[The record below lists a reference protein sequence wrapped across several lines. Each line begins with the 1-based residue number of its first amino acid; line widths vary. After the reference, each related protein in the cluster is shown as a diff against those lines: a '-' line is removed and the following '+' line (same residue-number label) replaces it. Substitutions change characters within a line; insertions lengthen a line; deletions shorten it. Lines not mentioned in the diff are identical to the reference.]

1 MTALNDAGNQNS
13 MMKNNFTEEL
23 IKEIENRK
31 EEIVRSKE
39 EHKNKKIE
47 MMNANDTLKQV
58 ESQKIT
64 IEL

>member
-31 EEIVRSKE
+31 EEIVRAKE

>member
-1 MTALNDAGNQNS
+1 

-31 EEIVRSKE
+31 EDIVRAKE
-39 EHKNKKIE
+39 EHKNKKTE
-47 MMNANDTLKQV
+47 MMNANDTLKSV
-58 ESQKIT
+58 ESSKIT